1 MGSVFGAI
9 HEEMP
14 KYTEVHTAPTY
25 GVRRYGPRI
34 AAMTTYGPG
43 GWGESKSDSQPFW
56 ALAKYIGVFGEPEN
70 TGEKIPMTAPVLV
83 SAPGSEKIPMTAPVL
98 VEASP
103 ATAHRMMFVLPASI
117 YSSIEQ
123 VPKPTN
129 PAVQI
134 VQLPEQ
140 LQAVRTFSGNFRAE
154 RTRNELAILL
164 EDLRKDGWVPIEA
177 ADGSGVEWQAAGYN
191 SPFVLPCCKHNEV
204 LVSVHPRST

>member
-1 MGSVFGAI
+1 MGSIFGII

-14 KYTEVHTAPTY
+14 EYTEVHATRAY
-25 GVRRYGPRI
+25 EVRRYGPRI
-34 AAMTTYGPG
+34 AAMTSYGAG
-43 GWGESKSDSQPFW
+43 GWGESKGDSKPFW
-56 ALAKYIGVFGEPEN
+56 TLAKYIGVFGKPEN

-83 SAPGSEKIPMTAPVL
+83 SAPESEKIPMTAPVL

-103 ATAHRMMFVLPASI
+103 TSAHKMMFILPASI

-129 PAVQI
+129 PDVEI

-154 RTRNELAILL
+154 RARNELAFLL
-164 EDLRKDGWVPIEA
+164 EDLKKDGWTPIEA
-177 ADGSGVEWQAAGYN
+177 SDGSGVQWQAAGYN
-191 SPFVLPCCKHNEV
+191 SPFVLPCFKRNEI
-204 LVSVHPRST
+204 LVSVHQRST